1 MKTKKIYDSEL
12 FDLTVAS
19 LPTRPN
25 APSAAGGAGLCADEV
40 KAAFDRLPL
49 YLNSRINDLV
59 DDIGATGEDSL
70 AGAIPTGIE
79 EGHTLAR
86 LFTDLTDGSLA
97 ARLIVGGESLAFTI
111 AKIKAALTRLGVTLE
126 EAENG

>member
-1 MKTKKIYDSEL
+1 MKTKKIFSSEL
-12 FDLTVAS
+12 DAYKVAS

-25 APSAAGGAGLCADEV
+25 ARRDFGGGGYSADEV

-59 DDIGATGEDSL
+59 DDILATGEDSL
-70 AGAIPTGIE
+70 AAAIPTGLD
-79 EGHTLAR
+79 EGHTLST
-86 LFTDLTDGSLA
+86 LFTDISDGSLA
-97 ARLIVGGESLAFTI
+97 ARLTVGGESLALVI
-111 AKIKAALTRLGVTLE
+111 AKIKAALTRLGVAVE